1 MAFGLYSRRNI
12 KQFLASY
19 KRNSVNNATLQIIKI
34 LIINEFVFLD
44 FLVLL
49 DKQTAIDQSK
59 VQFCKSTEQYI
70 LATLQAL
77 PFLSFHKKA
86 ICQSLLRI
94 AENKWRIGCF
104 FPTSNRRSK
113 QLTSLKVLL
122 PFSQVGNSKY
132 ISMRSST
139 AAFFIRIRFCVR
151 HFLENMGHAS
161 KGIGFII

>member
-94 AENKWRIGCF
+94 AENK
-104 FPTSNRRSK
+104 
-113 QLTSLKVLL
+113 
-122 PFSQVGNSKY
+122 
-132 ISMRSST
+132 
-139 AAFFIRIRFCVR
+139 
-151 HFLENMGHAS
+151 
-161 KGIGFII
+161 